1 MIACTFAGSF
11 DPVRM
16 RPQAEA
22 SRARSNASRG
32 RAIVFLVALVCMG
45 GSSSFLCA
53 GFFGLWWGAA
63 GQDVEAFWK
72 LEDGGGELLELWFDS
87 EEQDISEASGNSDP
101 FEELK
106 DLVHV
111 VSPERSLLIE
121 KGCAR
126 SGTSCR
132 V

>member
-32 RAIVFLVALVCMG
+32 RAIVFFVALVRMG
-45 GSSSFLCA
+45 GSSSFFGA

-63 GQDVEAFWK
+63 GQAVEAFGK

-106 DLVHV
+106 DLVHD
-111 VSPERSLLIE
+111 VSPDKRLLIG
-121 KGCAR
+121 KGCAT
-126 SGTSCR
+126 SGTSCA

>member
-22 SRARSNASRG
+22 SRARSNARRG

-45 GSSSFLCA
+45 GSSSFFRS
-53 GFFGLWWGAA
+53 GFFGLWWGSA
-63 GQDVEAFWK
+63 GQAVEAFWK
-72 LEDGGGELLELWFDS
+72 LEDGGGEVLELWFDS
-87 EEQDISEASGNSDP
+87 EEEDISEGSWNSDP
-101 FEELK
+101 FEKLK
-106 DLVHV
+106 DLVHA
-111 VSPERSLLIE
+111 VSPDKRLLIE
-121 KGCAR
+121 KGCAT
-126 SGTSCR
+126 SGTSCP